1 MTFSMLEES
10 RDRMLKA
17 AVHGPSVLTH
27 ATAVRM
33 VAAWTLAPAPQDPA
47 LHLETAH
54 ARVRPHLARLAA
66 HDPAREVTSVMTG
79 ELYTRLTDAD
89 PAPLSAAG
97 VERYTYTPRKVLR
110 RVLDHSLDHLN
121 QIDQW
126 LTWRCDGVVPTPTD
140 GWVGSTVTLP
150 DDRLPL
156 AQRDLDAWL
165 WRIDQAAR
173 LLRERAA
180 GLSGDELDWLPRDG
194 EWPLRRV
201 LHHVA
206 RSERLYGAALDEAL
220 ASEDPELR
228 YAEACRCF
236 DEAVRA
242 AHDRGEDPSIV
253 YPGLYGVLRPPA
265 QVVDDVLTFEG
276 ELLAAAGAGG

>member
-33 VAAWTLAPAPQDPA
+33 AAAWTLAPAP
-47 LHLETAH
+47 
-54 ARVRPHLARLAA
+54 

-126 LTWRCDGVVPTPTD
+126 LTWRRDGVVPTPTD
-140 GWVGSTVTLP
+140 GW
-150 DDRLPL
+150 
-156 AQRDLDAWL
+156 
-165 WRIDQAAR
+165 
-173 LLRERAA
+173 
-180 GLSGDELDWLPRDG
+180 
-194 EWPLRRV
+194 
-201 LHHVA
+201 
-206 RSERLYGAALDEAL
+206 
-220 ASEDPELR
+220 
-228 YAEACRCF
+228 
-236 DEAVRA
+236 
-242 AHDRGEDPSIV
+242 
-253 YPGLYGVLRPPA
+253 
-265 QVVDDVLTFEG
+265 
-276 ELLAAAGAGG
+276 